1 MDLFLNVLSAHL
13 LGRGRNLHR
22 LEEKGMLPF
31 FFVFSVP
38 FSFSAFAGHAIV
50 IDFTGHG
57 RGLNS
62 FGRVFGGLVGVTK
75 RFGAWF

>member
-1 MDLFLNVLSAHL
+1 
-13 LGRGRNLHR
+13 
-22 LEEKGMLPF
+22 MLPF